1 MRGFVWGNL
10 TVLFLILV
18 ALNFPAVRVGVAK
31 ALITSSEILLDSVDR
46 DKFDLD
52 YWFDKLDKN
61 NY

>member
-10 TVLFLILV
+10 TVLLLILV

-31 ALITSSEILLDSVDR
+31 VLVNSSEILLDSVDR

-52 YWFDKLDKN
+52 YWFDKLNKS